1 MFTENDTIFVF
12 NFHSRNVKMKIEIK
26 FSSSFL
32 ETMFGQ
38 KIAKNV

>member
-12 NFHSRNVKMKIEIK
+12 NFHSRNVKIKIEIK

-38 KIAKNV
+38 KIANNV

>member
-1 MFTENDTIFVF
+1 MFTENNTMFVF